1 MPVRRFDTPALIPG
15 PVPNESGAH
24 LLLLAIRRT
33 ITHGPHDPGIER
45 KFEAS
50 FGRAYRRPLVLV
62 RVLVN
67 EIRAAACSSVTIAPC
82 CCPRMTLAEAAIL
95 AAIARISTAPDAA
108 RLLIADVLANRR
120 PERVLTSLAAV
131 VEGFADAGRPIGG
144 WR

>member
-1 MPVRRFDTPALIPG
+1 MRRFDTPALLPA

-33 ITHGPHDPGIER
+33 ITHGPRDHGIER

-67 EIRAAACSSVTIAPC
+67 EILAAACTSVAVAPC
-82 CCPRMTLAEAAIL
+82 CCPRMTSAEAAIL
-95 AAIARISTAPDAA
+95 AATIRINTAPDAA
-108 RLLIADVLANRR
+108 RLLIADLLANRR
-120 PERVLTSLAAV
+120 PERVLASLAAV